1 MKYLGNILLT
11 FIFTALF
18 LVAQPVRAE
27 TGENPL
33 TSRVF
38 WAEMKQTDNWQEIVQ
53 KHIDAGWDIQEV
65 HHHFGTALQSAVVAG
80 FVEALPV
87 LIDDFDIN
95 VNLTNHETS
104 NRIPLHYAAT
114 FAEDTDSPEVKAIG
128 IEMAEILIEAGADM
142 KAQDWNG
149 NTPLHR
155 AFRFGAVETINYL
168 LDAGAD
174 QTILNY
180 NFETPFELVFHRPED
195 GHLIAVFYPQNKHRF
210 SKNLKKLRSE
220 DVEK

>member
-1 MKYLGNILLT
+1 MRHIITTSLALIL
-11 FIFTALF
+11 AAWM
-18 LVAQPVRAE
+18 LVAQPALSQ
-27 TGENPL
+27 TNENPL
-33 TSRVF
+33 TSRAF

-53 KHIDAGWDIQEV
+53 EHIDAGWDIQEV
-65 HHHFGTALQSAVVAG
+65 HSKLGTALHSVVRAG

-104 NRIPLHYAAT
+104 KHNPLHYAAT

-142 KAQDWNG
+142 KAQDVNG

-155 AFRFGAVETINYL
+155 AFVLGRLKPSIICSMPGQI
-168 LDAGAD
+168 
-174 QTILNY
+174 
-180 NFETPFELVFHRPED
+180 RP
-195 GHLIAVFYPQNKHRF
+195 
-210 SKNLKKLRSE
+210 S
-220 DVEK
+220 

>member
-1 MKYLGNILLT
+1 MRHIITTSLALIL
-11 FIFTALF
+11 AAWM
-18 LVAQPVRAE
+18 LVAQPALSQ
-27 TGENPL
+27 TNENPL
-33 TSRVF
+33 TSRAF

-53 KHIDAGWDIQEV
+53 EHIDAGWDIQEV
-65 HHHFGTALQSAVVAG
+65 HSKLGTALHSVVRAG

-104 NRIPLHYAAT
+104 KHNPLHYAAT

-180 NFETPFELVFHRPED
+180 NSHTPFELVFHRPED
-195 GHLIAVFYPQNKHRF
+195 GHLIAVFYPKNKHRF